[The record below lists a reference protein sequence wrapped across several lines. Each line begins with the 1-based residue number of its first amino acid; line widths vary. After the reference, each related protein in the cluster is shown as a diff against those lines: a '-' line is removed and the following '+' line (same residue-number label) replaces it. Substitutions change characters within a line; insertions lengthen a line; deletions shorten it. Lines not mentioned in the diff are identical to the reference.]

1 MKNDKR
7 VLSRQNARE
16 LSQEEVNSVTGG
28 LRTLTVCTFPFAA
41 VTADGDPGEC

>member
-16 LSQEEVNSVTGG
+16 LSQEELSNVTGG
-28 LRTLTVCTFPFAA
+28 LRTLTACTFAA
-41 VTADGDPGEC
+41 AATTADGDPGEC

>member
-16 LSQEEVNSVTGG
+16 LSPEEVNSVSGG
-28 LRTLTVCTFPFAA
+28 IRTLTVCTVPFAA
-41 VTADGDPGEC
+41 TTADGDPGEC